1 MCFQRFFSF
10 RLEPVIRDILKVGA
24 VSCIIVILSRES
36 GALLKRFFGEW
47 GCEAHLLGLGV
58 ISRFWLSHRLSQRD
72 VRDCME

>member
-36 GALLKRFFGEW
+36 GALLKRFLEN
-47 GCEAHLLGLGV
+47 GV
-58 ISRFWLSHRLSQRD
+58 VKLSCW
-72 VRDCME
+72 VWV